1 MTEEVNWSIEDLRK
15 SIVDSAENYD
25 RIIQSMKENESKDR
39 KEKSTGEK

>member
-39 KEKSTGEK
+39 KEKSTGEE